1 MCITRRTS
9 RVNSSSTRVQIQ
21 SECVRSDMFDACVFM
36 LPYYKDPAG
45 TCLLCVR
52 NLSSIDNPIEDRPV
66 KRLFRAAGASRVG
79 DGDGVAPTPQR
90 ERRGDAGG
98 RRRMTTRARP
108 GGQKNPAARVA
119 HAYMDTQ
126 LPSVASVRSG
136 RPTRW
141 AGPPGRP
148 PARSRLSTSDVS
160 RLKSTQ
166 FGGRAAL
173 IYECL
178 RPQRPEKRDAQLQVR
193 PPDRRIPGAA
203 TPLLSELAQ
212 AGPSRPLPA

>member
-1 MCITRRTS
+1 MLIKLALSIRTLFEPPVRR
-9 RVNSSSTRVQIQ
+9 
-21 SECVRSDMFDACVFM
+21 VR
-36 LPYYKDPAG
+36 
-45 TCLLCVR
+45 
-52 NLSSIDNPIEDRPV
+52 
-66 KRLFRAAGASRVG
+66 G
-79 DGDGVAPTPQR
+79 DLAVAPTPQR

-119 HAYMDTQ
+119 RTHTWIHSHPPRR
-126 LPSVASVRSG
+126 PSALAA
-136 RPTRW
+136 TRW